1 MKKNNGFSDKVGNF
15 LDGKGFY
22 IALVLCLAVIGGST
36 YYLIHS
42 LSNLSSSVEEAQPA
56 NATAEI
62 AVDPIL
68 EDADL
73 FTQEELPEEA
83 EEVIQTQEEE
93 AQEAAA
99 PVEEAAAEPEQV
111 KVTTW
116 PIQGSIVTA
125 FSPDALVANETMG
138 DWRTHEGI
146 DLAALAGTNV
156 QAVADGTVTSIDSD
170 LLLGTVMTVSHEGG
184 LTSIYGNLDAETLVE
199 VGDKVSAGCVLGQV
213 GLTAAGETAT
223 GDHLHFAME
232 LNGENVNPKDYLP

>member
-1 MKKNNGFSDKVGNF
+1 
-15 LDGKGFY
+15 
-22 IALVLCLAVIGGST
+22 
-36 YYLIHS
+36 
-42 LSNLSSSVEEAQPA
+42 
-56 NATAEI
+56 
-62 AVDPIL
+62 
-68 EDADL
+68 
-73 FTQEELPEEA
+73 
-83 EEVIQTQEEE
+83 
-93 AQEAAA
+93 
-99 PVEEAAAEPEQV
+99 
-111 KVTTW
+111 VTTW

-156 QAVADGTVTSIDSD
+156 QAVADGTVTSIDTD

>member
-1 MKKNNGFSDKVGNF
+1 MKKNNGFSDKVGKF

-42 LSNLSSSVEEAQPA
+42 LRNLSGTVEEAQTASGP
-56 NATAEI
+56 AEI
-62 AVDPIL
+62 TVDAIL
-68 EDADL
+68 EDTDL
-73 FTQEELPEEA
+73 ATQEELPEEA
-83 EEVIQTQEEE
+83 EEVSQPQEEQ
-93 AQEAAA
+93 AQEVSA
-99 PVEEAAAEPEQV
+99 PAEEVASEPEQL

-116 PIQGSIVTA
+116 PIQGSVVTA
-125 FSPDALVANETMG
+125 FSPDTLVANETMG

-170 LLLGTVMTVSHEGG
+170 LLLGTVMTVSHANG
-184 LTSIYGNLDAETLVE
+184 LTSIYGNLDSETLVE

-213 GLTAAGETAT
+213 GMTATGEAAT

-232 LNGENVNPKDYLP
+232 LNGENVDPKEYLP